1 MVALIVT
8 WMLQTTSTPAE
19 NKAEPSLQLCAST
32 STSLSVH
39 LLGLHAS
46 QRRGSDGWYLQERA
60 FLRWKTVKPINKSV
74 SAQNAVEGQWLL
86 GS

>member
-1 MVALIVT
+1 MVALIFT

-46 QRRGSDGWYLQERA
+46 QRRGSDGWYL
-60 FLRWKTVKPINKSV
+60 
-74 SAQNAVEGQWLL
+74 
-86 GS
+86 